1 VTGLARL
8 SLVAP
13 SGGVVEVDLPAD
25 RPVSSVAAGVRFA
38 GGSFG
43 TGFQIGPRGYH
54 QFAATVVAP
63 ARQRERLV
71 VHGREVVVA
80 EADDGASSWA
90 TLLGT
95 YHELMTVFVG
105 PAPRRDRVLA
115 LFGSLRIR
123 DRVGGM
129 AVRPQSVTLLDTLV
143 EQVIVVVAGRGSVCV
158 PGPRQARA
166 LVPAHAGARTR
177 FGEVWKAPY
186 PSAPKALTAGAHA
199 FVLGCA
205 GGAAEV
211 HLPAI
216 PAVAVAEQLDWLDQI
231 NVAWRG

>member
-1 VTGLARL
+1 M

-13 SGGVVEVDLPAD
+13 SGGVVDVDLPAD
-25 RPVSSVAAGVRFA
+25 RPVSNVAAGVRFA

-54 QFAATVVAP
+54 DFAARIVAP
-63 ARQRERLV
+63 ASQRDRLV

-80 EADDGASSWA
+80 EADDGRSSWA

-105 PAPRRDRVLA
+105 PAPRRDRVFA
-115 LFGSLRIR
+115 LFGSLRVQ

-129 AVRPQSVTLLDTLV
+129 VVRPQPATLLDTLV
-143 EQVIVVVAGRGSVCV
+143 EQVIVVVAGRGSVCI
-158 PGPRQARA
+158 PGPRQART

-186 PSAPKALTAGAHA
+186 PSAGAAGGASAHA
-199 FVLGCA
+199 FVLGCP

-216 PAVAVAEQLDWLDQI
+216 PAVAESDQLDWLDHI
-231 NVAWRG
+231 NVAWRRG